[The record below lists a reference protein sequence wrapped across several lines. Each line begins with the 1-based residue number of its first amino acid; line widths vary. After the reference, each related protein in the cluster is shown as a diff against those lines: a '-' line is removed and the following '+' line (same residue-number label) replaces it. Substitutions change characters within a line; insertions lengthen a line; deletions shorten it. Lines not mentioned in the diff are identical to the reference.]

1 MHRVPGAEVPWNF
14 ATHSPIRFNRLVLS
28 RRQPEFDPGK
38 IQTDPDNLPEVS
50 EIPQIA
56 RIIPPPEVSILRAIN
71 ERAYSL
77 HPARIGQAGEPF
89 LHRRLDYREQVPAAQ
104 GVAIVTNGFRN
115 QLQKA
120 TESATTRR

>member
-1 MHRVPGAEVPWNF
+1 EVPWNF

-28 RRQPEFDPGK
+28 RRQPEPEPWE
-38 IQTDPDNLPEVS
+38 IQRDPDDVS
-50 EIPQIA
+50 EMGEIPQIA
-56 RIIPPPEVSILRAIN
+56 RIIPPEVSILRAIN
-71 ERAYSL
+71 ERAYGFD
-77 HPARIGQAGEPF
+77 PARVGQAGEPF
-89 LHRRLDYREQVPAAQ
+89 LHRRLDYRKQVPAAQ